1 MEWLE
6 MDIAIEARLQAI
18 FTHLHEHPEISW
30 KEKHTTSYIK
40 DFLEEEGLQPQV
52 FPNMT
57 GLYVDIGKGTPRVGF
72 RTDMDALWQ
81 EVNGIFQANHSCGH
95 DGHMTVALGTVLKLK
110 DIATTLPG
118 AVRVIFQPAE
128 ELGVGAEA
136 LVEQGVVEP
145 LHYLFGMHVRPLI
158 ELDDDTYAPAL
169 YHGAAKHYTGKIIGT
184 EAHGARP
191 EEGVNAIE
199 VAAALVDGLKR
210 IWISPTESASIK
222 LTKLHAGGESSNIIP
237 GNATFSIDARAQK
250 NETMEALTA
259 SFEKVVRAISTLYDV
274 TIDYDLEAHIVAAQV
289 DETAKDIMAQ
299 AITDVCGDEK
309 RAEAIVTPGGEDFH
323 FYTYAKPELQAT
335 MLGLGCGVT
344 PGLHHPEM
352 SFNQERLPAGVEI
365 VTRAIVLALQRIE
378 SGE

>member
-1 MEWLE
+1 MNDKKLNEKIQE
-6 MDIAIEARLQAI
+6 I

-30 KEKHTTSYIK
+30 KEKQTTSYIK
-40 DFLEEEGLQPQV
+40 DFLEDEGLKPQT
-52 FPNMT
+52 FPDMT
-57 GLYVDIGKGTPRVGF
+57 GLYVDIGDGTPRVGF

-81 EVNGIFQANHSCGH
+81 EVNGTFQANHSCGH

-110 DIATTLPG
+110 EMATTLPG
-118 AVRVIFQPAE
+118 AVRIIFQPAE
-128 ELGVGAEA
+128 ELGSGAKTLA
-136 LVEQGVVEP
+136 EQGVVEP
-145 LHYLFGMHVRPLI
+145 LDYLFGMHVRPLI

-222 LTKLHAGGESSNIIP
+222 LTKLQAGGESSNIIP

-250 NETMEALTA
+250 NETMETLTA
-259 SFEKVVRAISTLYDV
+259 AFEKVVRAVSTMYDV
-274 TIDYDLEAHIVAAQV
+274 TIDYTMEAHIVAAQV
-289 DETAKDIMAQ
+289 DETAKNIMAQ
-299 AITDVCGDEK
+299 AITDVCGEEK

-323 FYTYAKPELQAT
+323 FYTYSKPELRAT

-352 SFNQERLPAGVEI
+352 TFNQSRLPTGVEI
-365 VTRAIVLALQRIE
+365 VTRAIILALKRLE